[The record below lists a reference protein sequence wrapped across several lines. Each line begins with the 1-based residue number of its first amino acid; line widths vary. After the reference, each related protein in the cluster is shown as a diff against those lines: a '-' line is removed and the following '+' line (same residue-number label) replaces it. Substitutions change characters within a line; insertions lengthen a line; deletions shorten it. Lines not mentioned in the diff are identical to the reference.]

1 MLNGSPLARRGLARF
16 ALGGTL
22 VLGIAAPARAGMPS
36 VDLIL
41 TELGKRRAEEMS
53 FFLVVFLLSAW
64 GVQGLWNF
72 TRRDVPQLPR
82 LSYRGAVAAVAL
94 WGLAMVVV
102 LTMISGAREL
112 MTPAAWEP
120 NGITHTLKATGAVA
134 AESPDRRRRREH
146 LERLWQDLRL
156 YAATHEGAW
165 PADLSAAGPLA
176 QHPLAPA
183 FAYIYR
189 PPAAEEKGA
198 IPILFEPELAA
209 DGRFVLW
216 SDGRIEEERHE
227 GGAQP

>member
-1 MLNGSPLARRGLARF
+1 MLRIHRRIRRGAVMLLLA
-16 ALGGTL
+16 AGAVVGGASP
-22 VLGIAAPARAGMPS
+22 VQAGMPS
-36 VDLIL
+36 VSLVL
-41 TELGKRRAEEMS
+41 TELGKRRAEELS

-72 TRRDVPQLPR
+72 LRRDVPRLPR
-82 LSYRGAVAAVAL
+82 LSYRGAVAAVLL

-120 NGITHTLKATGAVA
+120 NGITHQLKSAGDDA
-134 AESPDRRRRREH
+134 AESPDRRRRKEH
-146 LERLWQDLRL
+146 LDRLWQDLRL

-165 PADLSAAGPLA
+165 PADLSASGPLA

-189 PPAAEEKGA
+189 PPAVKERNAV
-198 IPILFEPELAA
+198 PIVFEPELAA

-216 SDGRIEEERHE
+216 SDGRIEEERH
-227 GGAQP
+227 GGGDAP